1 MEPEL
6 FIDVNALNIIKKQ
19 VRPISL
25 QDENESRKLW
35 KEVTAGLRF
44 NEIDKATNAKQA
56 LEQKQRDEA
65 KERKE
70 SGKDWQTRVNCWIFF
85 FTLFNYNKK
94 LLQLFKKFGE
104 DQFYYVKPLK
114 QRLTA
119 TNPTWNSA
127 ISEIR
132 VKTWSFHDR

>member
-1 MEPEL
+1 M
-6 FIDVNALNIIKKQ
+6 FIDVNALNTIKKQ

-70 SGKDWQTRVNCWIFF
+70 SGKDWQTRVKCLISHQNPE
-85 FTLFNYNKK
+85 LNK
-94 LLQLFKKFGE
+94 L
-104 DQFYYVKPLK
+104 Y
-114 QRLTA
+114 
-119 TNPTWNSA
+119 SA
-127 ISEIR
+127 VI
-132 VKTWSFHDR
+132 

>member
-1 MEPEL
+1 MNCFLKKVEPEL

-65 KERKE
+65 KARKE
-70 SGKDWQTRVNCWIFF
+70 SGKDWQTRVKNFNF
-85 FTLFNYNKK
+85 FTKKKIIKNK
-94 LLQLFKKFGE
+94 L
-104 DQFYYVKPLK
+104 YSTV
-114 QRLTA
+114 
-119 TNPTWNSA
+119 
-127 ISEIR
+127 I
-132 VKTWSFHDR
+132 

>member
-85 FTLFNYNKK
+85 FYAF
-94 LLQLFKKFGE
+94 
-104 DQFYYVKPLK
+104 
-114 QRLTA
+114 
-119 TNPTWNSA
+119 
-127 ISEIR
+127 
-132 VKTWSFHDR
+132 